1 MSALINVS
9 IDVASLPKEK
19 FVQGKNGKVYY
30 NFTLSVNDETND
42 YGQNVSA
49 FDAQTKEEREAKK
62 LKSYLGNGKV
72 IWCDGSIVT
81 AARQDQESKP
91 ASAKVEVEAES
102 DLPF

>member
-1 MSALINVS
+1 MSALINIS

-72 IWCDGSIVT
+72 LWTDGKCT
-81 AARQDQESKP
+81 KAEWQDSNSNSP
-91 ASAKVEVEAES
+91 AKVEVEAES